1 MTNTEI
7 RRFRLDVPQA
17 QLDDLAAR
25 LANTRWPEA
34 APGDDW
40 KYGTATG
47 YLRELAEYWRTSYD
61 WRAAEAELNTYPQ
74 YVTEIDGQ
82 NIHFLHVRS
91 TREDATPLL
100 LAHGWPGSIVEFL
113 DTIGPLT
120 EPEHEGEPAFHVVI
134 PSLPGFGLSGPT
146 REAGWNSDRAAA
158 AFTVLMDRLGYERY
172 GVQGGDWGAFVV
184 VEMGKIAP
192 ERVIGVHVNAATF
205 GFIPFG
211 EVSEEEAATLTDTE
225 RAALERLR
233 HYLAEGNGYFQ
244 IQATRPQ
251 TVSFGLTDS
260 PVGLLGWIVD
270 KFREWTGP
278 RGGEGLPEDAV
289 DRDRMLTDV
298 MLYWLTNTAASS
310 ARVYYE
316 GMHTESWDFKP
327 GVVPTG
333 VAVFAQDVAIRRYA
347 EGGNNIVRWT
357 EFDRGGHFAAME
369 VPELLVGDV
378 RAFFAALAA

>member
-7 RRFRLDVPQA
+7 RRFHLDIPQA
-17 QLDDLAAR
+17 QLDDLDAR

-40 KYGTATG
+40 KYGTANG
-47 YLRELAEYWRTSYD
+47 YLKELAEYWRTSYD
-61 WRAAEAELNTYPQ
+61 WRAAEAELNTYPG

-91 TREDATPLL
+91 TRADATPLL
-100 LAHGWPGSIVEFL
+100 LVHGWPGSIVEFFDAIPL
-113 DTIGPLT
+113 LT
-120 EPEHEGEPAFHVVI
+120 EPADDQPAFHVVI

-146 REAGWNSDRAAA
+146 REAGWTSGRAAS
-158 AFTVLMDRLGYERY
+158 AFTVLMERLGYERY

-192 ERVIGVHVNAATF
+192 DNVTGVHVNAATF

-211 EVSEEEAATLTDTE
+211 EVGEEEAATLTDSE
-225 RAALERLR
+225 RACLARLR
-233 HYLAEGNGYFQ
+233 EYMAEGNGYFQ
-244 IQATRPQ
+244 IQSTRPQ
-251 TVSFGLTDS
+251 TVAFGLTDS

-289 DRDRMLTDV
+289 SRDRMLTDV
-298 MLYWLTNTAASS
+298 MLYWLTDTAASS
-310 ARVYYE
+310 ARIYYE
-316 GMHTESWDFKP
+316 AVHTASWDFKP
-327 GVVPTG
+327 GTVPTG

-347 EGGNNIVRWT
+347 EGGHNIVRWT

-378 RAFFAALAA
+378 REFFAALDA